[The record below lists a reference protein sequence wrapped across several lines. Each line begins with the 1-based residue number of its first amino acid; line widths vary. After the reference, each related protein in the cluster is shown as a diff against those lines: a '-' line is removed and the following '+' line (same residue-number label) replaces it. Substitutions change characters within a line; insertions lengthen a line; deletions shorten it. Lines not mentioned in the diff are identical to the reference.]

1 MAISS
6 RDKMTEPPPT
16 SQASSLTAP
25 LLEASQI
32 QQPPI
37 SSVPFMEHEPSQ
49 SSAPRPTKHWRILL
63 SMVALAGATAGVL
76 VGTGVFTKSVT
87 PADFEAISPSRDSGC
102 PVVAPSQRVVEYWP
116 SSQRSCSSAIAG
128 VTHVVLEYVEVSGK
142 LNFDM
147 ENTLAK
153 CLVAMRQ
160 KCVYVM
166 GALAS
171 DKTDLT
177 ATNTPSKA
185 VRWFDR
191 YPLDGFVIL
200 SSSTSSL
207 SSLQSA
213 VRAIS
218 SAVKSKSSSLLVA
231 LDVDGAQRET
241 FPTDVVED
249 VDWVNVRLYNAKT
262 SKSSAIYDDAAQSR
276 RLFDQWQ
283 ALMPLSKLCI
293 GICVDCSVG
302 LSLDILTSWTQFA
315 HSAGGVTIDSSSGN
329 SATSSNWNDVIQAV
343 LPASSNSTVAP
354 TTSTPTPQ
362 STLKTNQTTTAKP
375 GSKCGNKPRLV
386 EFWGSEVDGC
396 DSVPYGV
403 THVILSFALVQG
415 GVVIP
420 SFQGSDASVK
430 SCVTKLHSKCISVMG
445 SIGGDT
451 NRDEM
456 AVITDASAFAS
467 SALALV
473 EKFGLDGVDI
483 DDEARGSTF
492 VPSRVVAYMKALSSV
507 FKPKN
512 LLVSFDSY
520 MYEADSA
527 KCSSNRCFPT
537 GVEQYVDWINVMAY
551 NVSPDANAASAMYV
565 AATQPN
571 DIFSAWAKLAT
582 ASKIVLGV
590 CTTSSNPLASGCSYG
605 PGPSNDVVAQW
616 AAWSKSAGGMM
627 VWSGSK
633 DSLMGF
639 ALTKYILSQTS

>member
-1 MAISS
+1 
-6 RDKMTEPPPT
+6 MTEPPPPT
-16 SQASSLTAP
+16 SQASSLTVP

-32 QQPPI
+32 HQPPS
-37 SSVPFMEHEPSQ
+37 SSVPFMEHELSQ
-49 SSAPRPTKHWRILL
+49 LSARRPTKHWRILL

-76 VGTGVFTKSVT
+76 VGTGVFTKSVA
-87 PADFEAISPSRDSGC
+87 PADFEAMSPSRDSAC

-128 VTHVVLEYVEVSGK
+128 VTHVVLEYVEVSDK
-142 LNFDM
+142 VNFDM

-177 ATNTPSKA
+177 ATNPPNKA
-185 VRWFDR
+185 VRWLDR

-200 SSSTSSL
+200 SSSTSSSSL
-207 SSLQSA
+207 SSLHSA
-213 VRAIS
+213 VHTIS
-218 SAVKSKSSSLLVA
+218 SAVKAKSSSLLVA
-231 LDVDGAQRET
+231 LDVDGAQFET

-262 SKSSAIYDDAAQSR
+262 SKSSAIYDDAAQAGG
-276 RLFDQWQ
+276 LFAQWQ
-283 ALMPLSKLCI
+283 GLMPLSKLCV
-293 GICVDCSVG
+293 GICVDCRSDG
-302 LSLDILTSWTQFA
+302 LSIDTLTSWTQFA

-329 SATSSNWNDVIQAV
+329 SAASTSNWNDVIQAV
-343 LPASSNSTVAP
+343 LPAPSNATTAP
-354 TTSTPTPQ
+354 TTPQ
-362 STLKTNQTTTAKP
+362 STLKTNLTTRTTAKP
-375 GSKCGNKPRLV
+375 SSKCGNKPRLV

-396 DSVPYGV
+396 ESVPDGV

-415 GVVIP
+415 GVVLP
-420 SFQGSDASVK
+420 SFQGSDAAVK
-430 SCVTKLHSKCISVMG
+430 TCVTKLHSKCIAVMG

-456 AVITDASAFAS
+456 ALITDASAFAS
-467 SALALV
+467 SALSLV

-483 DDEARGSTF
+483 DDEARGSSF
-492 VPSRVVAYMKALSSV
+492 VPARVVAYMKALSSV

-520 MYEADSA
+520 MYEADTT

-565 AATQPN
+565 AATLSN
-571 DIFSAWAKLAT
+571 DIFSAWTKLAT

-633 DSLMGF
+633 DSLMEF